1 MCQGWNVTGCT
12 EISLFNYLCYLCLI
26 LQSVLGG
33 SALEISLY
41 TWNKHSFQFK
51 DHRKT
56 FSFQGHLNDTSL
68 CCINPKKF
76 TSPWI
81 YFSFAYFP
89 LTSYSRKSPFIF
101 SKWHYICSNI
111 YPKRVLSIPFTYFMK
126 LYGSHDNLIIWN
138 LVLPSLNQ
146 HIILFI
152 VCVLE
157 NTHLHPNLQI
167 WIILIFLHFFPA
179 IDLRGLQTL
188 VIMYSLRRF
197 LRD

>member
-89 LTSYSRKSPFIF
+89 LTYLTLANLPLFSLNGTISVQTFIQKEFFLYLSHISWSYMEVMIISLFEIWSCHHLINTSYSLLSVSLKTLISIQISKSGSYLFFYIF
-101 SKWHYICSNI
+101 
-111 YPKRVLSIPFTYFMK
+111 F
-126 LYGSHDNLIIWN
+126 
-138 LVLPSLNQ
+138 LPL
-146 HIILFI
+146 
-152 VCVLE
+152 
-157 NTHLHPNLQI
+157 T
-167 WIILIFLHFFPA
+167 
-179 IDLRGLQTL
+179 
-188 VIMYSLRRF
+188 
-197 LRD
+197 